1 NLFFKVKKTWYELYH
16 IDQSIQITRENIDI
30 LETFESLATSRYETA
45 QASQVDILRV
55 QIEKEDLVTRVA
67 LLQDTKNTLQQ
78 RLAELLNRPESLQ
91 PDIPDT
97 LAAQELPLLVPE
109 LKQKTLQQNPRLTKL
124 DFEAA
129 SARSAIDVA
138 RKEGLPKFGLG
149 ADYIFTGERDVTL
162 AGNGK
167 DAIVARVGI
176 QIPLYR
182 KKYRAQKKQAQL
194 RLQAVQNRQEA
205 TQNQLLTTFEE
216 TLRDFY
222 NARRRVSLYKDIQIQ
237 RTRQALDILT
247 EEYATAA
254 ADFEELLRLQRKL
267 LEFQLA
273 REEAIVDQNTAV
285 AFTEYLYGKYNM
297 NPDEIKIH

>member
-1 NLFFKVKKTWYELYH
+1 FAQQSPQANTQLDRYLQEAAQNNPELKARFQEYLAALQQAPQVNTLPDPELSFGYFINPIETRLGPQQARLGLTQMFPWFGTLGARGDAAAQMAKAKFEVFQETRNNLFFKVKKTWYELYH

-176 QIPLYR
+176 QIR
-182 KKYRAQKKQAQL
+182 
-194 RLQAVQNRQEA
+194 
-205 TQNQLLTTFEE
+205 
-216 TLRDFY
+216 
-222 NARRRVSLYKDIQIQ
+222 S
-237 RTRQALDILT
+237 
-247 EEYATAA
+247 
-254 ADFEELLRLQRKL
+254 EELTSELQSR
-267 LEFQLA
+267 F
-273 REEAIVDQNTAV
+273 D
-285 AFTEYLYGKYNM
+285 
-297 NPDEIKIH
+297 